1 MWYFTWILGVLL
13 ACAFGIINVLW
24 LEAQEGLDQESIIL
38 DPLTKLPTRVGFLE
52 SLEDRI
58 EQYKSEPSPFLL
70 MLVSLD
76 AYRTLSENDGNES
89 VNQMVLKIADVI
101 KQEIRLPVDSV
112 ARYDAAT
119 FAIILPGANIDVAE
133 IVANRIRENVLTQKI
148 VSSNEPI
155 ISIGVAE
162 YPTHLSCGDD
172 ENFQQHI
179 KSILQSTDKAV
190 RQAQK
195 QGKNGFC
202 CATEQAVA
210 S

>member
-13 ACAFGIINVLW
+13 ACSFGIINVLW
-24 LEAQEGLDQESIIL
+24 LEAQEGLDQESITL
-38 DPLTKLPTRVGFLE
+38 DPLTKLPTRIGFLDA
-52 SLEDRI
+52 LENRI
-58 EQYKSEPSPFLL
+58 EQYQNQASPFLL

-76 AYRTLSENDGNES
+76 AFKSLSNNDENIS
-89 VNQMVLKIADVI
+89 VDQMVLKIADVI

-112 ARYDAAT
+112 SRYDAAT
-119 FAIILPGANIDVAE
+119 FAVILPGAKIDIAE
-133 IVANRIRENVLTQKI
+133 KIAKRIRENVLAQKI
-148 VSSNEPI
+148 VASNESI

-179 KSILQSTDKAV
+179 KSILLSTDKAV
-190 RQAQK
+190 KQAQQ
-195 QGKNGFC
+195 QGKNGFY
-202 CATEQAVA
+202 CATEAVT

>member
-38 DPLTKLPTRVGFLE
+38 DPLTKLPTRVNFLE
-52 SLEDRI
+52 TLEDRI
-58 EQYKSEPSPFLL
+58 EQYKNEPSPFLL

-76 AYRTLSENDGNES
+76 AYRTLSDNDENDS
-89 VNQMVLKIADVI
+89 VDQMVLKVADVI
-101 KQEIRLPVDSV
+101 KQEIRMPVDSV

-119 FAIILPGANIDVAE
+119 FALILPGAKIDVAE
-133 IVANRIRENVLTQKI
+133 IVANRIRENVLSQKI
-148 VSSNEPI
+148 VSSNESI

-162 YPTHLSCGDD
+162 YPTHLTCGDD

-190 RQAQK
+190 KQAQE
-195 QGKNGFC
+195 QGKNEFY
-202 CATEQAVA
+202 CATESVI

>member
-13 ACAFGIINVLW
+13 ACSFGIINVLW
-24 LEAQEGLDQESIIL
+24 LEAQEGLDQESVIL
-38 DPLTKLPTRVGFLE
+38 DPLTKLPTRVGFLDA
-52 SLEDRI
+52 LEDRI
-58 EQYKSEPSPFLL
+58 EQYKNEASPFLL

-76 AYRTLSENDGNES
+76 AFRSLSESDENDR
-89 VNQMVLKIADVI
+89 VDPMVLKIAEVI

-119 FAIILPGANIDVAE
+119 FAIILPGAKIDVAE
-133 IVANRIRENVLTQKI
+133 IIAKRIRENVLSQKI
-148 VSSNEPI
+148 ISSNESV

-190 RQAQK
+190 KQAQQ
-195 QGKNGFC
+195 QGKNGFY
-202 CATEQAVA
+202 CATEAVT

>member
-13 ACAFGIINVLW
+13 ACSFGIINVLW
-24 LEAQEGLDQESIIL
+24 LEAQEGLDQESVIL
-38 DPLTKLPTRVGFLE
+38 DPLTKLPTRVGFLDA
-52 SLEDRI
+52 LEDRI
-58 EQYKSEPSPFLL
+58 EQYKNESSPFLL

-76 AYRTLSENDGNES
+76 AFQSLSESDENDR
-89 VNQMVLKIADVI
+89 VDPMVLKIAEVI

-119 FAIILPGANIDVAE
+119 FAIILPGAKIDVAE
-133 IVANRIRENVLTQKI
+133 IIAKRIRENVLSQKI
-148 VSSNEPI
+148 ISSNESV

-190 RQAQK
+190 KQAQQ
-195 QGKNGFC
+195 QGKNGFY
-202 CATEQAVA
+202 CATEAVT

>member
-13 ACAFGIINVLW
+13 ACSFGIINVLW
-24 LEAQEGLDQESIIL
+24 LEAQEGLDQKSIIL

-52 SLEDRI
+52 TLEDRI
-58 EQYKSEPSPFLL
+58 EQYNNEPSPFLL

-76 AYRTLSENDGNES
+76 VYRTLSENNENDS
-89 VNQMVLKIADVI
+89 VDHMVLKIAEVI

-112 ARYDAAT
+112 TRYDAAT
-119 FAIILPGANIDVAE
+119 FAIILPGAKLDVAE
-133 IVANRIRENVLTQKI
+133 IIAKRISENVLNQKI
-148 VSSNEPI
+148 VSTKDSI

-162 YPTHLSCGDD
+162 YPTHLTCGDD

-190 RQAQK
+190 KQAQE

-202 CATEQAVA
+202 CATEAVT